1 MYPTLKRENQETQKT
16 RDWKIK
22 WYEMGNAMAMP
33 SRRSAGL
40 VDAKQK
46 RPAPRMRVMS
56 LFDI

>member
-1 MYPTLKRENQETQKT
+1 MYPTLKRENQKM
-16 RDWKIK
+16 RNWKFK